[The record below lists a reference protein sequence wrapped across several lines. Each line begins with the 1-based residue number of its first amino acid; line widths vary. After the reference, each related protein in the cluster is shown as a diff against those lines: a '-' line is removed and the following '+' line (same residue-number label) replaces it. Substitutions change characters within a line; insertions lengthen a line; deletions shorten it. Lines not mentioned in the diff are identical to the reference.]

1 MSNCGRL
8 AVCRSEA
15 AAMTHIES
23 RHLRIIPGQ
32 GDGYDEAS
40 AEPSSVVGSR
50 GRAFDYAAL
59 LGRRRALHRLG
70 GDANPN
76 AQAQTPS
83 DGEDAQEDESGAHA
97 PQAPRPFAREPDPQD
112 ETPWDSVAGHASGRS
127 LRSTADDADSPERQA
142 LRARVAGAAMPV
154 VSAVYQQQQRCL
166 HLLGSLAREIG
177 AFCSE
182 RAIADA
188 GNWEVQL
195 PLDQKL
201 LPQTTLYLSLSRFRL
216 QLRFDAPDL
225 AARQLLLDH
234 SSLLERE
241 LDTML
246 RAWGEAREI
255 ELTVW

>member
-1 MSNCGRL
+1 
-8 AVCRSEA
+8 
-15 AAMTHIES
+15 MTHIES

-32 GDGYDEAS
+32 DDAYDDAS
-40 AEPSSVVGSR
+40 AAPSPASGSR
-50 GRAFDYAAL
+50 GRQFDYASL
-59 LGRRRALHRLG
+59 LGRRRVLHRLG
-70 GDANPN
+70 GDANAH
-76 AQAQTPS
+76 AQADGQS
-83 DGEDAQEDESGAHA
+83 DGEDAPQDESGV
-97 PQAPRPFAREPDPQD
+97 QAPRPFAREPDPQVAR
-112 ETPWDSVAGHASGRS
+112 PWDGAAAHTSTRS
-127 LRSTADDADSPERQA
+127 PGSAADEAADSPERQA

-177 AFCSE
+177 TFCSE

>member
-1 MSNCGRL
+1 
-8 AVCRSEA
+8 
-15 AAMTHIES
+15 MTHIDA
-23 RHLRIIPGQ
+23 RHLRIIPGR
-32 GDGYDEAS
+32 GDAYDDPS
-40 AEPSSVVGSR
+40 AEAEPASNSR
-50 GRAFDYAAL
+50 GRAFDYASL
-59 LGRRRALHRLG
+59 LGRRRALHRLSG
-70 GDANPN
+70 NTNTHADTHGN
-76 AQAQTPS
+76 ADS
-83 DGEDAQEDESGAHA
+83 DDAQEDEADAAA
-97 PQAPRPFAREPDPQD
+97 PRAPRPFEREPASDSEAPQAGSIATALTVD
-112 ETPWDSVAGHASGRS
+112 DAPDSV
-127 LRSTADDADSPERQA
+127 ERLA

-166 HLLGSLAREIG
+166 QLLGSLAREIG
-177 AFCSE
+177 AFCSD

-195 PLDQKL
+195 PLDKKL

-216 QLRFDAPDL
+216 QLRFDAPDQ

>member
-1 MSNCGRL
+1 
-8 AVCRSEA
+8 
-15 AAMTHIES
+15 MTHIES
-23 RHLRIIPGQ
+23 RHLRIIPGH
-32 GDGYDEAS
+32 GDAYDDAS
-40 AEPSSVVGSR
+40 AEPSPATGSR
-50 GRAFDYAAL
+50 GSPFDYASL

-70 GDANPN
+70 GNANANTN
-76 AQAQTPS
+76 AQAETGS
-83 DGEDAQEDESGAHA
+83 AGEDAQEDDSDAHA
-97 PQAPRPFAREPDPQD
+97 PQAPRPFAREPDPHD
-112 ETPWDSVAGHASGRS
+112 ETPWDSAAGRAPGR
-127 LRSTADDADSPERQA
+127 LPGGTADEAADSPERQA

-182 RAIADA
+182 RSIAEA

-216 QLRFDAPDL
+216 QLRFDAPDM

>member
-1 MSNCGRL
+1 
-8 AVCRSEA
+8 
-15 AAMTHIES
+15 MTHIEA

-32 GDGYDEAS
+32 GEGYEDAS
-40 AEPSSVVGSR
+40 DDTAAPAGSGR
-50 GRAFDYAAL
+50 GRQFDYASL
-59 LGRRRALHRLG
+59 LGRRRAPHRLSSG
-70 GDANPN
+70 ANTH
-76 AQAQTPS
+76 A
-83 DGEDAQEDESGAHA
+83 GAHA
-97 PQAPRPFAREPDPQD
+97 QADGDAGAGAGADSDKPSQDDAGTGTPQVPRPFEREPGADHD
-112 ETPWDSVAGHASGRS
+112 TPWDSGNSHASARTS
-127 LRSTADDADSPERQA
+127 AHAADDAGESAERQA

-154 VSAVYQQQQRCL
+154 VSAVYQQQQRCIQ
-166 HLLGSLAREIG
+166 LLGSLAREIG

-216 QLRFDAPDL
+216 QLRFDAPDT